1 MRDSRHKIAILA
13 MLLALVF
20 LGAQLHFCTDLN
32 AAPSH
37 PCPVC
42 STADSIAPTAPIQ
55 DVGLVLSRRAET
67 PAALD
72 FISIVLPSVISPRA
86 PPAL

>member
-1 MRDSRHKIAILA
+1 MHDSRHKVAILA

-20 LGAQLHFCTDLN
+20 LGAQLHFCTDL
-32 AAPSH
+32 AASPSH
-37 PCPVC
+37 LCPVC

-55 DVGLVLSRRAET
+55 DTGLVLSHRVDV

-72 FISIVLPSVISPRA
+72 FVSIVLPSVISPRA
-86 PPAL
+86 PPVL

>member
-1 MRDSRHKIAILA
+1 MHDSRHKVAILA

-20 LGAQLHFCTDLN
+20 MGAQLHFCTDLN

-37 PCPVC
+37 TCPVC
-42 STADSIAPTAPIQ
+42 STVDSVEPTAPMQ
-55 DVGLVLSRRAET
+55 DTGLGLSHRVEV

-72 FISIVLPSVISPRA
+72 FVSIVLPSVISPRG

>member
-1 MRDSRHKIAILA
+1 MRGSRHRFAIFST
-13 MLLALVF
+13 LLVLVF
-20 LGAQLHFCTDLN
+20 LGAQLHFCTDLTST
-32 AAPSH
+32 PSH
-37 PCPVC
+37 FCPLC
-42 STADSIAPTAPIQ
+42 STADSIAPTVPIQ
-55 DVGLVLSRRAET
+55 DVGLVLSRRAEA

>member
-1 MRDSRHKIAILA
+1 

-20 LGAQLHFCTDLN
+20 LAAQLHFCTDVTS
-32 AAPSH
+32 APSH
-37 PCPVC
+37 LCPVC
-42 STADSIAPTAPIQ
+42 STADSVAATALIQ
-55 DVGLVLSRRAET
+55 DTGLGLSHRVEV

-72 FISIVLPSVISPRA
+72 FASIVLPPVISPRG